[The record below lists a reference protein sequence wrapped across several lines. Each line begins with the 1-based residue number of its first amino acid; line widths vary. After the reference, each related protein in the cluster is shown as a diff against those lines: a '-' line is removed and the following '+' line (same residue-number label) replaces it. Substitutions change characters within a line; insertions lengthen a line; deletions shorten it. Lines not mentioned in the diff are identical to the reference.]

1 MKVISKQVRQVFFH
15 LAHAT
20 CRKSQKMHW
29 NTLFLPRFLNQNVHV
44 CRTCAPTCILYLA
57 TCPEVEE
64 EVCVWFARRAGQ
76 CACAWK
82 RINLMVRLADYVA
95 AGVSSFGSHATF
107 SVNPA
112 RSNHKWQGHVFLICF
127 VILRVRCAADAGWNA
142 GLPCAVE
149 VASSSTHLEPCSC
162 VWPAGKDRNVLPEKQ
177 AASNG
182 A

>member
-112 RSNHKWQGHVFLICF
+112 RSNHKWQGHVFLNLSCDFTGKVCSWRRMKCRTPLCSWSGKFIHTPGTLQLC
-127 VILRVRCAADAGWNA
+127 L
-142 GLPCAVE
+142 
-149 VASSSTHLEPCSC
+149 AS
-162 VWPAGKDRNVLPEKQ
+162 G
-177 AASNG
+177 
-182 A
+182 